1 MESQRRTTPSSSADI
16 EVPVLIVGGGGAGLT
31 ASMLLS
37 QLGIETLLVSS
48 LPTTSILPKAHVLNQ
63 RAMEIFTDVGVAD
76 QVYAKSTPAENMA
89 AMAWYS
95 GFVGPDKD
103 FGHMIGKVET
113 WGGGYTNLNWMAAS
127 PLRTANLP
135 QIRLEPILKARAEAM
150 APGTVRFGHELF
162 ALEQD
167 VTGVTAHVRNRGDGS
182 EYTVRSQYVLGC
194 DGGRTIARLVGVEYE
209 GLGVVAQTAT
219 AHVTAD
225 LSKLAQDPDVLIRWI
240 WCPAIGEMAVLVPMG
255 PDRWGPDSEEWVFHV
270 TYQGEGP
277 GDLTDEQIE
286 ANMRLALGIGDL
298 PMKIHKITRW
308 TVEGVLASKFRVG
321 RVFLVGDAA
330 HRHPPTG
337 GLGLTSA
344 THDAHNLCWK
354 LAAVLGGHANEALL
368 DSYEAERRPVDA
380 RNIQRSLENAMA
392 HFETGRAFGLNR
404 EASAED
410 NWAQMRRIWSGKPED
425 AEHRRSALRSIR
437 RLTMEGNELNV
448 EYGYR
453 YTSDA
458 IVADGTP
465 EPKLVD
471 DIRVY
476 EPSTRPGSP
485 LPHAWIDDEAGQRR
499 PIKDLVA
506 PGRFLLIAGEDD
518 QEWCAA
524 AHRIAEA
531 NNLPLDALRIGHIDG
546 DLYDP
551 RLAWAQLRGI
561 TSKGAVLVRP
571 DRVVA
576 WRQAEAASDAG
587 WELADAL
594 TQILGRELRGASA
607 PHSVAAQHR
616 DGATVVRAMSPD
628 ALIEA

>member
-1 MESQRRTTPSSSADI
+1 MKCQPDI

-37 QLGIETLLVSS
+37 QLGIESLLISA
-48 LPTTSILPKAHVLNQ
+48 LPTTSNLPKAHVLNQ
-63 RAMEIFTDVGVAD
+63 RTMEIFTDVGVAD
-76 QVYAKSTPAENMA
+76 EVYAKSTPAENMA

-95 GFVGPDKD
+95 GFVGADED
-103 FGHMIGKVET
+103 FGRMIGKVET
-113 WGGGYTNLNWMAAS
+113 WGGGYTNLNWMTAS

-150 APGTVRFGHELF
+150 APDKVRFHHELF

-167 VTGVTAHVRNRGDGS
+167 GEGVTAHVRNCDDNS
-182 EYTVRSQYVLGC
+182 EYTVRARYLVGC
-194 DGGRTIARLVGVEYE
+194 DGGRTIARLVGVEYD
-209 GLGVVAQTAT
+209 GLGVIAQTAT

-225 LSKLAQDPDVLIRWI
+225 LSQFAHDPDVLIRWI

-255 PDRWGPDSEEWVFHV
+255 PDHWGPESEEWVFHV

-277 GDLTDEQIE
+277 KDLTDEQIE

-308 TVEGVLASKFRVG
+308 SLEGVLASRFRAG

-344 THDAHNLCWK
+344 TQDVHNLCWK
-354 LAAVLGGHANEALL
+354 LAAVLNGQAADGLL
-368 DSYEAERRPVDA
+368 DTYEAERKPVDA
-380 RNIQRSLENAMA
+380 RNIQRSMENSLA
-392 HFETGRAFGLNR
+392 HLETGRAFGLSH
-404 EASAED
+404 EASAEA

-425 AEHRRSALRSIR
+425 AEHRRGALRAIR

-453 YTSDA
+453 YASSA
-458 IVADGTP
+458 VVADGTP
-465 EPKLVD
+465 DPEPVD

-476 EPSTRPGSP
+476 QPSTRPGSP
-485 LPHAWIDDEAGQRR
+485 LAHAWIDDEAGNRF
-499 PIKDLVA
+499 PIKDLIA
-506 PGRFLLIAGEDD
+506 PGRFLLIAGEEGDD
-518 QEWCAA
+518 WCAA
-524 AHRIAEA
+524 AQRIAVA
-531 NNLPLDALRIGHIDG
+531 NGLPLDAVRIGHIDG

-551 RLAWAQLRGI
+551 RLAWAQNRGI

-571 DRVVA
+571 DRVIG
-576 WRQAEAASDAG
+576 WRQSGAVPDAES
-587 WELADAL
+587 ELADAL
-594 TQILGRELRGASA
+594 VHILGRDIHRTPVGQGI
-607 PHSVAAQHR
+607 AAQQHSLV
-616 DGATVVRAMSPD
+616 G
-628 ALIEA
+628 